1 MDFSNV
7 VLHCGNIVT
16 TIVILVCDFGWSC
29 ITLASD
35 NVRLECLC
43 CSTLNWLMQAMEDK
57 VLHHTSLTWQLAR
70 YAFILLVVLDF
81 FIFIL
86 SIQSVHARHN
96 FGLMGY
102 FA

>member
-1 MDFSNV
+1 MSYCIVATLLLLLLSWYVILVGV
-7 VLHCGNIVT
+7 VLHW
-16 TIVILVCDFGWSC
+16 LV
-29 ITLASD
+29 

-57 VLHHTSLTWQLAR
+57 VLHPTSLTWQLAR

-81 FIFIL
+81 LIFIL